1 MWGFTSWNLCGLHKL
16 ARHPGVL
23 EWLRSQKVIFIQE
36 SLQLSRTF
44 RFPGF
49 ARFDVAAIETRRRA
63 SGGLII
69 LLAKDWLGN
78 GEVETIHES
87 ASLLLVRVK
96 WGSVGLMLGNIYAP
110 IHGDSCPTDIY
121 DSIVGHIEAV
131 SSLYPND
138 SLLIGTCVPESIPLS
153 HVQVL
158 RTIHLSFNNFLLVFG
173 FLDTFTCSH
182 HV

>member
-1 MWGFTSWNLCGLHKL
+1 MWGFTSWNLCGLRKL

-49 ARFDVAAIETRRRA
+49 ARFEVAAVETRRRA

-87 ASLLLVRVK
+87 ASMLLVRVK
-96 WGSVGLMLGNIYAP
+96 WGPVGLMLGNVYAP
-110 IHGDSCPTDIY
+110 IHSDACPTDIY

-138 SLLIGTCVPESIPLS
+138 SLLIGNCAESGATVS
-153 HVQVL
+153 RL
-158 RTIHLSFNNFLLVFG
+158 RVKFNKSDYLQ
-173 FLDTFTCSH
+173 
-182 HV
+182 